1 MRMLRSNA
9 HIPRD
14 TTPDFEQETGVPQEE
29 PAELTVEERI
39 VGDFENCR
47 GPMGTGEQAGEPV
60 DPDYEGDH
68 TFTESSP
75 QNHEPITGG
84 STDSMCEAC
93 EQTLQHATDTF
104 VTCIT
109 CDSSWC
115 EACVTALQNV

>member
-1 MRMLRSNA
+1 MLKN
-9 HIPRD
+9 IPGISD
-14 TTPDFEQETGVPQEE
+14 
-29 PAELTVEERI
+29 EERI
-39 VGDFENCR
+39 VGYYENCR

-60 DPDYEGDH
+60 NPDYEGDH

-75 QNHEPITGG
+75 QKYEPTTGG

-93 EQTLQHATDTF
+93 EQTLQHVTDTF

-115 EACVTALQNV
+115 QACVTMIQNF